1 MNLIVD
7 HGVFDSVVYF
17 KAWCQSLWEVC
28 GQLSV
33 LLASTFFFFG
43 GGGGV
48 LHHGLG
54 AAVEGSVVKLTVNRK
69 MKVLRTN
76 SAQSSVMDTEESR
89 HSQAYCCCKAY

>member
-1 MNLIVD
+1 MVPVPV
-7 HGVFDSVVYF
+7 G
-17 KAWCQSLWEVC
+17 SLRSAVC
-28 GQLSV
+28 TSGQH
-33 LLASTFFFFG
+33 FFFG

-76 SAQSSVMDTEESR
+76 SAQSSVIDTEESR
-89 HSQAYCCCKAY
+89 HSQAYYCCKAY